1 MDYCKRLTL
10 FMNQLFAEKSRC
22 KYLELL
28 RSLSTL
34 NITYI
39 SNYFD
44 WLKISFIHKLIT
56 YLLPLK

>member
-28 RSLSTL
+28 RTLSTL
-34 NITYI
+34 NLTYI

-44 WLKISFIHKLIT
+44 WLKISFIS
-56 YLLPLK
+56 